1 MSDALLR
8 DLAGAAGVAV
18 QWKDVFG
25 ETHNVTPDTLRAVL
39 QALDFPAGSDG
50 DVADSLVR
58 ATTLPDRLPPLITA
72 EIGAPVEVPMPAARF
87 ALRLEDGRV
96 FDGYATPTPRGCTIR
111 AILEAGLHDLEI
123 GGAHTVVA
131 VAPRACP
138 TVRELVPGGRAYGIA
153 VQLYSLRR
161 AGDQG
166 IGDFAALSDFAAA
179 AARRGAQCVAIS
191 PVHAQFSA
199 DPGRFTPYA
208 PSSRIAL
215 NVLHAV
221 PDVEAACTSD
231 VVALEH
237 SDLIDWQVSAHA
249 RLAALRRAYAAR
261 RHDAAFMAQ
270 FEAFRKTRGAALE
283 VHARFEALHAHFVAQ
298 GGQYWHWRNW
308 PAPFQDP
315 HGREVAEFAQ
325 ENAEEISFHA
335 FGQFLADQG
344 LAHAQR
350 TARGAGM
357 AVGLIADLAVGIDS
371 GGSQC
376 WGDPAQTLGGLTIG
390 APPDLLQPRGQN
402 WGLTA
407 LSPTGMIAHGFGA
420 FRDMLSVALAHAG
433 GVRIDHGMGLHRL
446 WVVPE
451 GAAAGEGAYLQCPET
466 DLLRLIALEAQRQ
479 RAVVVAE
486 DLGTLPEGFQY
497 RLQQAGIAGM
507 RVLYFERDAAGR
519 FTPPS
524 QWPRQAAAMTSTH
537 DLPTIAGWWSGHD
550 LEWRAAMG
558 MQDNALADEMQ
569 RRVDRTALWEAMRAS
584 GAAQGDMP
592 PPDLPDV
599 AVDAA
604 LAHAAGSAC
613 DLAIMPVE
621 DVLGLREQPNIPGT
635 VDEHPNWRRRLP
647 GAAATLLD
655 APQVI
660 ARLETVASSR
670 RPA

>member
-8 DLAGAAGVAV
+8 QLAGAAGVAV

-25 ETHNVTPDTLRAVL
+25 ETHDVAPDTLRAVL
-39 QALDFPAGSDG
+39 HALDFPAGSAG

-72 EIGAPVEVPMPAARF
+72 AIGAPVDVPMPAARF

-96 FDGYATPTPRGCTIR
+96 FDGYASPTARGCSIP

-138 TVRELVPGGRAYGIA
+138 TVREMVPGGRGYGIA
-153 VQLYSLRR
+153 VQIYSLRR
-161 AGDQG
+161 AGDHG
-166 IGDFAALSDFAAA
+166 IGDFAALAEFAAA

-215 NVLHAV
+215 NVLHAITDEDAARAPDAAV
-221 PDVEAACTSD
+221 PEQA
-231 VVALEH
+231 
-237 SDLIDWQVSAHA
+237 DLIDWPVSAQA
-249 RLAALRRAYAAR
+249 RLAALRRVYALHQR
-261 RHDAAFMAQ
+261 DAACMAQ
-270 FEAFRKTRGAALE
+270 FAAFRERRGAALE
-283 VHARFEALHAHFVAQ
+283 VHARFEALHAHFLSQ
-298 GGQYWHWRNW
+298 GSGNWHWRNW
-308 PAPFQDP
+308 PVPFQDP
-315 HGREVAEFAQ
+315 HGLAVAEFAHAHAD
-325 ENAEEISFHA
+325 EVSFHA
-335 FGQFLADQG
+335 YGQFLADQG
-344 LAHAQR
+344 LAHAQGV
-350 TARGAGM
+350 ARGAGM
-357 AVGLIADLAVGIDS
+357 TVGLIADLAVGIDS

-451 GAAAGEGAYLQCPET
+451 GAAAGEGAYLHCPET
-466 DLLRLIALEAQRQ
+466 DLLRLIALEAQRH

-507 RVLYFERDAAGR
+507 RVLYFERDAHGR

-524 QWPRQAAAMTSTH
+524 QWPQQAAAMTTTH

-558 MQDNALADEMQ
+558 MQDNPLADEAQ
-569 RRVDRTALWEAMRAS
+569 RRVDRAALWDAMRES

-592 PPDLPDV
+592 APDAPDTV
-599 AVDAA
+599 VDAA
-604 LAHAAGSAC
+604 LAHASGSAC
-613 DLAIMPVE
+613 DLAILPVE

-635 VDEHPNWRRRLP
+635 INEHPNWRRRLP
-647 GAAATLLD
+647 GAAATLLE
-655 APQVI
+655 APRVI
-660 ARLETVASSR
+660 TRLETVARSR